1 MSQSAGQSLLVSTP
15 CDKMPGLVIFVSLT
29 QTGVPWEKGTS
40 IEEVP
45 PSDWLESISVR
56 HFHGYYLI

>member
-1 MSQSAGQSLLVSTP
+1 
-15 CDKMPGLVIFVSLT
+15 MPGLVIFVSLT